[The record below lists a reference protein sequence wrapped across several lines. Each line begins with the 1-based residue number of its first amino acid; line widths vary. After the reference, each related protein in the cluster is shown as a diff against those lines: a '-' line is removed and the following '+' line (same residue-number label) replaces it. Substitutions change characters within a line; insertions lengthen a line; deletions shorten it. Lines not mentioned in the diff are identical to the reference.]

1 MANALRNEVEITL
14 KGKKYTMRANF
25 EAMSEIEADLK
36 MNLVPLIGA
45 IGNYNVGIKQCA
57 TVIHHGLRAYGDESL
72 TFPQVGEA
80 VMHEG
85 VGAVM
90 GKLVDFL
97 TIGMEG
103 VKMGKP
109 AEAEASQA

>member
-1 MANALRNEVEITL
+1 MTNRLRNELEITL
-14 KGKKYTMRANF
+14 KGKKYVMRASF
-25 EAMSEIEADLK
+25 EAMSDIEADLK
-36 MNLVPLIGA
+36 MNLVPLISA
-45 IGNYNVGIKQCA
+45 IGNFNVGIKQCA
-57 TVIHHGLRAYGDESL
+57 TIIHHGLRAYGDESL

-90 GKLVDFL
+90 GTLVDFL
-97 TIGMEG
+97 SLGMEG

-109 AEAEASQA
+109 AEAEAPQA